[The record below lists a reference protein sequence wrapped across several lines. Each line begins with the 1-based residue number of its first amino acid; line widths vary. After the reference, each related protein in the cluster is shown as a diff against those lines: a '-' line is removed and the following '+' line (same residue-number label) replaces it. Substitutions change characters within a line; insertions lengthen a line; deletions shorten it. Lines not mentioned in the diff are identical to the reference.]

1 MHSDPASF
9 DEALLRSGV
18 APASVEEAQ
27 RSGASSPQELG
38 LFLLER
44 GLVTPERLRLAEELW
59 LGSLAAAPAQPQ
71 LGPYSVVRPW

>member
-59 LGSLAAAPAQPQ
+59 LGSLAATPAQPQ